1 MKNLLLILFTVVF
14 TFSLLSQQ
22 KQGKESTI
30 IGEVVD
36 IQCYVSGATDPGKGQ
51 KHKDCAIE
59 CAKGGIPLGILE
71 DKSNTLYLAGQS
83 KVAMKG
89 ANELLLPFVAE
100 KVKVTGKV
108 YEKGGLKF
116 LLIKKVSKLSE

>member
-1 MKNLLLILFTVVF
+1 MKNSLLILFTVVF
-14 TFSLLSQQ
+14 TLSLFAQQ
-22 KQGKESTI
+22 KQGNERTI
-30 IGEVVD
+30 VGEVVD
-36 IQCYVSGATDPGKGQ
+36 IQCYATGATGPGKGQ

-71 DKSNTLYLAGQS
+71 DNSNTFYLAGQS

-100 KVKVTGKV
+100 RVKVTGKV
-108 YEKGGLKF
+108 YEKGGIKF